1 MADRILREDS
11 SGYIQREDAT
21 GDILLELQTVP
32 VVIDD
37 DGPSSRRKRH
47 RAFIDIQDIFIQ
59 QEDETIMALMAVII
73 D

>member
-21 GDILLELQTVP
+21 GDILLELQTVTA
-32 VVIDD
+32 DD
-37 DGPSSRRKRH
+37 DGPSSKRKRQ
-47 RAFIDIQDIFIQ
+47 RAFIDIHDMWLQ
-59 QEDETIMALMAVII
+59 QEDETIMALMAITI